1 MGDIDLMRGQGR
13 TLRVRVVGAD
23 DGPPVVYL
31 HGAPSSRLDVDVLH
45 ERSRDRGVRVAAFDR
60 PGFGGSSRAPF
71 TFASVADDVAAV
83 LDHLGVDRAPV
94 VGQSAGAAYAL
105 AAGAL
110 RDDRVSAVAT
120 GGAGAPFSPDEP
132 WWAQLSEPEQR
143 GVLLIGSADD
153 EAERLLAE
161 ADLPYVQALD
171 EDDEGLL
178 AFWHAHLAPADRRYC
193 DGGFG
198 PYLVRSVRE
207 SLRGGQA
214 GWARDNLVRMG
225 PWAFD
230 PVTVSVPT
238 TVWVGEQDYVPTS
251 AWVHALVPRSVMHVL
266 VDRGHFAVLE
276 EWDSVLDDLGL

>member
-1 MGDIDLMRGQGR
+1 MDDVDLARGRGR
-13 TLRVRVVGAD
+13 TLRVHVVGAD
-23 DGPPVVYL
+23 DGPLVVYL

-60 PGFGGSSRAPF
+60 PGFGGSVFAPF

-83 LDHLGVDRAPV
+83 VESLGADRAPV

-105 AAGAL
+105 ASGAL
-110 RDDRVSAVAT
+110 RGDRVSAVAT

-132 WWAQLSEPEQR
+132 WWAQLSEAEQR
-143 GVLLIGSADD
+143 GVLLLGTADD

-161 ADLPYVQALD
+161 ADLPYVRALD

-178 AFWHAHLAPADRRYC
+178 AFWHAHLVPADRRYC
-193 DGGFG
+193 HDGFDR
-198 PYLVRSVRE
+198 YLLRSVRE
-207 SLRGGQA
+207 SLRPGQA
-214 GWARDNLVRMG
+214 GWARDNVVRMG

-230 PVTVSVPT
+230 PADVAVPT

-251 AWVHALVPRSVMHVL
+251 AWVHAMVPRSVLRVL
-266 VDRGHFAVLE
+266 SARGHFAVFE

>member
-1 MGDIDLMRGQGR
+1 MHDVDLIREQGR
-13 TLRVRVVGAD
+13 TLRVHIVGAD

-45 ERSRDRGVRVAAFDR
+45 ARSRDRGVRVAALDR
-60 PGFGGSSRAPF
+60 PGFGGSPFVPF

-83 LDHLGVDRAPV
+83 VEHLGVDRAPV

-110 RDDRVSAVAT
+110 RGERVSAVAT

-132 WWAQLSEPEQR
+132 WWAHLSDGERR
-143 GVLLIGSADD
+143 GVLLIGTDD
-153 EAERLLAE
+153 DDAERLLAE

-193 DGGFG
+193 DSGFG

-207 SLRGGQA
+207 SLRRGQA

-230 PVTVSVPT
+230 PATVSVPT
-238 TVWVGEQDYVPTS
+238 TVWVGEQDYVPAS
-251 AWVHALVPRSVMHVL
+251 AWVHALVPRSVLHVV
-266 VDRGHFAVLE
+266 VDRGHFVIFE

>member
-1 MGDIDLMRGQGR
+1 MDDVDLVRDQGR
-13 TLRVRVVGAD
+13 ILRVHAVGAD
-23 DGPPVVYL
+23 DGPVVVYL
-31 HGAPSSRLDVDVLH
+31 HGSPSCRLDVDVLH
-45 ERSRDRGVRVAAFDR
+45 ERSRDRGVRLAAFDR
-60 PGFGGSSRAPF
+60 PGYGGSSPAPF

-83 LDHLGVDRAPV
+83 VEHLGADRAPV

-110 RDDRVSAVAT
+110 RPDRVSAVVT

-132 WWAQLSEPEQR
+132 WWAQLSEAEQR
-143 GVLLIGSADD
+143 GVRLIGTDDD

-161 ADLPYVQALD
+161 ADLPYVRILD
-171 EDDEGLL
+171 EDDDGLL

-193 DGGFG
+193 DSGFG

-207 SLRGGQA
+207 SLRPGQA

-225 PWAFD
+225 PWSFD
-230 PVTVSVPT
+230 PATVAVPT

-251 AWVHALVPRSVMHVL
+251 AWVHAVVPRSVLRVL
-266 VDRGHFAVLE
+266 ADRGHFAILE
-276 EWDSVLDDLGL
+276 EWDAVLDDLGL